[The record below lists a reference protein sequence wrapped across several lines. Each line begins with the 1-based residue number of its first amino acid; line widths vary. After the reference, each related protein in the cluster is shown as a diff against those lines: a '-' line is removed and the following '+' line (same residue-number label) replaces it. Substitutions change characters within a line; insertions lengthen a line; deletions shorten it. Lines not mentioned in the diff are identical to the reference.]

1 MQRPAVTIE
10 RPDQLKALGH
20 PLRLRVLELLSDAK
34 PLTNHELAGALDL
47 DPGHLHFHV
56 RMLLRAGLIEFAEG
70 GQGREKPYRAV
81 AQSLHLSP
89 ELRATGLVGNAQA
102 AMIET
107 VSRGWV
113 AFVAQ
118 GRFRS
123 VKATA
128 HISPERLQQLLRD
141 FFERVR
147 EAEEATLAAT
157 GAADAELLVSVFYHP
172 PPQGSAA
179 EHGLSADTATSVG
192 SELAVPPPAPASP
205 GSVAVGSE

>member
-1 MQRPAVTIE
+1 MHRPPVTIE

-20 PLRLRVLELLSDAK
+20 PLRLRVLELLSDSR
-34 PLTNHELAGALDL
+34 PLTNRELAGELDI

-56 RMLLRAGLIEFAEG
+56 RMLLRAGLIELAKG

-113 AFVAQ
+113 AFGAQ

-128 HISPERLQQLLRD
+128 HVSPETLQQLLRD

-147 EAEEATLAAT
+147 EAEEAAIA
-157 GAADAELLVSVFYHP
+157 AADDAAELLVSVFYHP

-179 EHGLSADTATSVG
+179 EQARPTGTGTAAAAASGLAA
-192 SELAVPPPAPASP
+192 PPFEPAQP
-205 GSVAVGSE
+205 GIAVGSE

>member
-1 MQRPAVTIE
+1 MSVAASSDTSRPPVTLE

-20 PLRLRVLELLSDAK
+20 PLRLRVLEILADGAAH
-34 PLTNHELAGALDL
+34 TNRELARAVNV

-56 RMLLRAGLIEFAEG
+56 RMLLRAGLIEPAEG

-81 AQSLHLSP
+81 TDRLHVSP
-89 ELRATGLVGNAQA
+89 ELRAAGALGGAQA

-113 AFVAQ
+113 AYAAN

-128 HISPERLQQLLRD
+128 HVAPETVQQLLRD
-141 FFERVR
+141 FFQQLQ
-147 EAEEATLAAT
+147 EAEQAA
-157 GAADAELLVSVFYHP
+157 GAAGEQHEELLVTVFHHP
-172 PPQGSAA
+172 PPPAQPA
-179 EHGLSADTATSVG
+179 E
-192 SELAVPPPAPASP
+192 
-205 GSVAVGSE
+205 